1 MGQVKNPRRV
11 GETEALAVGTMIRG
25 SAQKLNLV
33 AQMIRGKKV
42 GDALNILS
50 FSTKAMAVDAR
61 KVLASA
67 IANAEN
73 NHNLDVDSLV
83 VAEAS
88 VGKSITMKRFAARAR
103 GRGTRIEKPFS
114 RLRIVVRE
122 ASQESYVLWVRKLPP
137 SVCACRSTAPGTA
150 AGSRKAPTMAGSSS
164 RI

>member
-1 MGQVKNPRRV
+1 MSKPQAPRKVGDKEAVAVAGQ
-11 GETEALAVGTMIRG
+11 IRG

-33 AQMIRGKKV
+33 AGLIRGKKV
-42 GDALNILS
+42 GDALNILQ

-73 NHNLDVDSLV
+73 NQKLDVAALV

-88 VGKSITMKRFAARAR
+88 VGKSITMKRFATR
-103 GRGTRIEKPFS
+103 GRGKSTRILKPFS

-122 ASQESYVLWVRKLPP
+122 QEE
-137 SVCACRSTAPGTA
+137 A
-150 AGSRKAPTMAGSSS
+150 
-164 RI
+164 

>member
-1 MGQVKNPRRV
+1 MGQAKNPRRV
-11 GETEALAVGTMIRG
+11 AENEALAVGTMIRG

-33 AQMIRGKKV
+33 AQMIRGKKAEE
-42 GDALNILS
+42 ALNILS
-50 FSTKAMAVDAR
+50 FSPKAMAVDAR

-103 GRGTRIEKPFS
+103 GRGTRIVKPFS

-122 ASQESYVLWVRKLPP
+122 QQE
-137 SVCACRSTAPGTA
+137 A
-150 AGSRKAPTMAGSSS
+150 
-164 RI
+164 